1 MSQSRTCLRPVQ
13 RIAAHRANDTSS
25 AQPASAPASRGAS
38 PAAHHQLEAVPA
50 QRVVQLGK
58 KKIKKGNVG
67 HAEREMGRQ
76 GRAGA
81 GAVFSNRE
89 GLLPDAP
96 KGHHY
101 EEIQPP
107 APGAAAAGAGEHRV
121 VILKD
126 HTGKAVKQY
135 ATYTHY
141 GDGDSARKGK
151 ADFTEF

>member
-1 MSQSRTCLRPVQ
+1 MAQARTFLNPAQ
-13 RIAAHRANDTSS
+13 RTAAHASS
-25 AQPASAPASRGAS
+25 GPAAQPASAPASR
-38 PAAHHQLEAVPA
+38 PAAPGAHHQLDAVPV

-58 KKIKKGNVG
+58 GKIRKGKVG
-67 HAEREMGRQ
+67 HAEREMARQ

-81 GAVFSNRE
+81 GQVFGNRE
-89 GLLPDAP
+89 GLLPQAP

-101 EEIQPP
+101 EEIQP
-107 APGAAAAGAGEHRV
+107 AGAVIGAAGAGEHRV

-126 HTGKAVKQY
+126 HTGRSVKQY